1 MEIHR
6 YPDHLY
12 SPESLQS
19 TVQIMFTNFRPLY
32 NVAGI
37 RTGNAVAS
45 VDEATTVLYMP
56 TNHAISDSFNY
67 EPYSAAVATAIQE
80 SWHRR
85 GDLSSMSTDESVHI
99 AHEAIALGRIY
110 GDKLGQW
117 TVAAA
122 GALGGSTAAGIVG
135 AVAVGDVAS
144 QAQRGTT
151 LARGRILNPKSYAL
165 FSSPNI
171 RTFTFQFKFVPKS
184 LKEAESTVKIIRHFR
199 LAATPKELNGAVL
212 EYGMPDYF
220 FVRILGPGSQ
230 ESRKG
235 MVQLPEV
242 VLTSIT
248 TTYNPNSLSYYT
260 QNNMPVEVNL
270 TLNFRETKPI
280 TREAID
286 RYAY

>member
-6 YPDHLY
+6 YPQDLY
-12 SPESLQS
+12 TADSLKN

-45 VDEATTVLYMP
+45 EDEATSVLYLP
-56 TNHAISDSFNY
+56 LGYTISDSFSY
-67 EPYSAAVATAIQE
+67 EPYSAAMAAAIQE
-80 SWHRR
+80 SWSRR
-85 GDLSSMSTDESVHI
+85 GDLSSMGTSESI
-99 AHEAIALGRIY
+99 NLAHDAAALGRVY

-117 TVAAA
+117 AIAAA

-135 AVAVGDVAS
+135 AVALGDVAS

-165 FSSPNI
+165 FSAPNI
-171 RTFTFQFKFVPKS
+171 RTFTFQFRFIPKS
-184 LKEAESTVKIIRHFR
+184 KKEADTVPKIIRHFR
-199 LAATPKELNGAVL
+199 LAATPKEIQGAIL

-235 MVQLPEV
+235 IIQLPEV
-242 VLTSIT
+242 ALTSVNT
-248 TTYNPNSLSYYT
+248 VYNPNSLSYYK
-260 QNNMPVEVNL
+260 QNSMPVEVQL
-270 TLNFRETKPI
+270 TLNFQETKPI
-280 TREAID
+280 TRESID